1 MILSRYFLREALK
14 LTLAIVTGLFVIY
27 LSTRFAT
34 YLGEAAEGK
43 VAPQHITRI
52 VMLKMLVS
60 LKELLPMSL
69 FLGVFGAAT
78 RLQQSSEWTAMRAAG
93 VTHQQLLRP
102 TLTLAATTAVI
113 VGIITLA
120 VGPRAELELQELRE
134 QTENEATIAG
144 VKAGRFREFS
154 GGSQVFYAED
164 LSPDERYLVDAFVR
178 SERGKRDDVLRSE
191 RAFIETDARSRD
203 RFAVF
208 EDGSSWSGNAG
219 QLDYIVTDFDRYA
232 LRIENREPTQFGA
245 HIGFLFTSELFRHDG
260 PTYAIEFQWRLALP
274 ICTLLGPALALLVA
288 MSNRRGHW
296 YLGLIVAISLYFAY
310 TNLLGVGRAMM
321 RKEVVPATLGLWP
334 VHFACLALVG
344 LLLAWHRRWL
354 TRRRPPHAAV
364 PPSDRT

>member
-14 LTLAIVTGLFVIY
+14 LTAAIVSGLFVIY

-60 LKELLPMSL
+60 LKELVPMSL
-69 FLGVFGAAT
+69 FLGVFAAAT
-78 RLQQSSEWTAMRAAG
+78 RLQLGSEWTAMRAAG

-102 TLTLAATTAVI
+102 TLALAGAAALLVAS
-113 VGIITLA
+113 ITL
-120 VGPRAELELQELRE
+120 VIGPRAELELQELRE

-154 GGSQVFYAED
+154 GGSQVFYAEG
-164 LSPDERYLVDAFVR
+164 LSADERYLVDAFVR
-178 SERGKRDDVLRSE
+178 SEKSKRDDVLRAT
-191 RAFIETDARSRD
+191 RASIETDPDSRD

-208 EDGSSWSGNAG
+208 DDGTSWSGNAG
-219 QLDYIVTDFDRYA
+219 RLDYVVTEFDRYA
-232 LRIENREPTQFGA
+232 LRIENREPTRFGA
-245 HIGFLFTSELFRHDG
+245 HIAFLHTSELFRHDG

-274 ICTLLGPALALLVA
+274 LCTLLGPALALMVA
-288 MSNRRGHW
+288 MSNRRGQW
-296 YLGLIVAISLYFAY
+296 YLGLIAAISLYFAY

-334 VHFACLALVG
+334 VHLACLAVIAT
-344 LLLAWHRRWL
+344 LLAWHRRL
-354 TRRRPPHAAV
+354 LARRRIPSPPAA
-364 PPSDRT
+364 